1 MSSGILIHK
10 NYHSSIPAFSI
21 GLPYTLAPRIK
32 KVRFY
37 RHFGEGVM
45 PMTLFGKSIAVVLT
59 GVLVTAVAV
68 ALPLL
73 PVFGEGGAR
82 RDVVLHELERNATI
96 MDMLYLVEFEATQAG
111 APTSRE
117 QTIELLDKLVIP
129 TLESLGKD
137 GKVRAGGIVAG
148 ARAGAF
154 VVGAKSNDE
163 VTELVRGLPAWG
175 IMQWKVTPLETFA
188 HRAEIEKK
196 VVQGLRAQK

>member
-1 MSSGILIHK
+1 MK
-10 NYHSSIPAFSI
+10 
-21 GLPYTLAPRIK
+21 
-32 KVRFY
+32 
-37 RHFGEGVM
+37 
-45 PMTLFGKSIAVVLT
+45 LFRKSMAVVLA
-59 GVLVTAVAV
+59 GVLVTAGAV

-82 RDVVLHELERNATI
+82 RDVVLHERERNAT
-96 MDMLYLVEFEATQAG
+96 MLYLVEFEATQAG

-137 GKVRAGGIVAG
+137 SKVRAGGTVVGNLAG
-148 ARAGAF
+148 AI
-154 VVGAKSNDE
+154 VVEAKSKDE
-163 VTELVRGLPAWG
+163 VTELVRALPAWG

-188 HRAEIEKK
+188 HRADLEKK

>member
-1 MSSGILIHK
+1 MS
-10 NYHSSIPAFSI
+10 
-21 GLPYTLAPRIK
+21 
-32 KVRFY
+32 
-37 RHFGEGVM
+37 
-45 PMTLFGKSIAVVLT
+45 VVLT

-82 RDVVLHELERNATI
+82 RDVVLHELERNAT
-96 MDMLYLVEFEATQAG
+96 MLYLVEFEATQAG

-137 GKVRAGGIVAG
+137 GKVRAGGTVVGNLAG
-148 ARAGAF
+148 AI
-154 VVGAKSNDE
+154 VVGAKSKDE
-163 VTELVRGLPAWG
+163 VTELVRALPAWG

-188 HRAEIEKK
+188 HRADLEKK
-196 VVQGLRAQK
+196 VVQELRAQK

>member
-1 MSSGILIHK
+1 M
-10 NYHSSIPAFSI
+10 
-21 GLPYTLAPRIK
+21 
-32 KVRFY
+32 
-37 RHFGEGVM
+37 
-45 PMTLFGKSIAVVLT
+45 AVVLT

-82 RDVVLHELERNATI
+82 RDVVLHELERNAT
-96 MDMLYLVEFEATQAG
+96 MLYLVEFEATQAG

-137 GKVRAGGIVAG
+137 GKVRAGGIVVGTLAG
-148 ARAGAF
+148 AI
-154 VVGAKSNDE
+154 VVGAKSKDE
-163 VTELVRGLPAWG
+163 VTELVRALPAWG

-188 HRAEIEKK
+188 HRADLEKK

>member
-1 MSSGILIHK
+1 
-10 NYHSSIPAFSI
+10 
-21 GLPYTLAPRIK
+21 
-32 KVRFY
+32 
-37 RHFGEGVM
+37 
-45 PMTLFGKSIAVVLT
+45 MTLFRKSMAVVLT

-82 RDVVLHELERNATI
+82 RDVVLHELERNAT
-96 MDMLYLVEFEATQAG
+96 MLYLVEFEATQAG

-137 GKVRAGGIVAG
+137 GKVRAGGTVVGNLAG
-148 ARAGAF
+148 AI
-154 VVGAKSNDE
+154 VVGAKSKDE
-163 VTELVRGLPAWG
+163 VTELVRALPAWG

-188 HRAEIEKK
+188 HRADLEKK
-196 VVQGLRAQK
+196 VVQELRAQK